1 MREATYTSNKSWLRW
16 LVLFGILIIINFVQ
30 LPYYFSVPGEAK
42 ILTEVIEVEDG
53 NPYEGTFMLTT
64 IRMGK
69 ANIVNYV
76 WALVSDKR
84 ELIPE
89 DQVRPE
95 GETDEE
101 YHHRQLMMMTGSQ
114 ELAVIVAYNYAGEE
128 AYFENH
134 GVLVTSVIPGMAAEG
149 NLEVGDRIVAIEG
162 EEVLEIDTLFDRLG
176 EYSIGD
182 DVSVTFE
189 RENETQSVQLLVE
202 PFPEEVDPEG
212 ERGGIGI
219 VNPVTDREL
228 VNTPEIE
235 IDTDQIGGPS
245 AGLMFSLEIY
255 NQLLD
260 EDITK
265 GYQIAGTGSIDE
277 QGNVGRIGGV
287 KQKVYASHE
296 AGADIFFAPVE
307 QGEAGSNYEIAV
319 ETAESI
325 GTDMEIVPVNTF
337 EDALQYLESIS

>member
-1 MREATYTSNKSWLRW
+1 MRETTYTTKKSWLKW
-16 LVLFGILIIINFVQ
+16 LVLFGILFIINFVQ

-76 WALVSDKR
+76 WALASDKR

-89 DQVRPE
+89 EHVRPE

-114 ELAVIVAYNYAGEE
+114 ELAVIVAYNYAGKE

-134 GVLVTSVIPGMAAEG
+134 GVLVTSVISGMAAEG
-149 NLEVGDRIVAIEG
+149 NLEVGDRIVAIDG
-162 EEVLEIDTLFDRLG
+162 EEVLEIETLFDVLG
-176 EYSIGD
+176 QYSIGD
-182 DVSVTFE
+182 NVPITFE
-189 RENETQSVQLLVE
+189 REGDTYTVE
-202 PFPEEVDPEG
+202 LQVDPFPEEIDPEG

-219 VNPVTDREL
+219 INPGTDREL
-228 VNTPEIE
+228 VNTPEIT

-265 GYQIAGTGSIDE
+265 GHQIAGTGSIDE
-277 QGNVGRIGGV
+277 HGNVGRIGGV

-296 AGADIFFAPVE
+296 AGAEIFFAPAE
-307 QGEAGSNYEIAV
+307 QSEEGSNYEIAL
-319 ETAESI
+319 EAAESI

-337 EDALQYLESIS
+337 EDALKYLESIS